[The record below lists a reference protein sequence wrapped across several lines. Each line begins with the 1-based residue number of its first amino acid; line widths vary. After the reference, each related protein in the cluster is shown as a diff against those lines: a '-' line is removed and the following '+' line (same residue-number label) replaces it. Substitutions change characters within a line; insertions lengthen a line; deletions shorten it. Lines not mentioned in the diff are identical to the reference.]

1 MLRRLLIAAA
11 VVVVAISAWIGSSYA
26 ADLLVADF
34 DSGTKP
40 CNIGGDFG
48 AWDKDPADFSQGCTD
63 SFDPI
68 EKVGDKGFSVKLE
81 YDVDSPN
88 PAYNGF
94 WLKLNDLDAGKFKN
108 ISFNI
113 KGDPEVGYTTVFKVE
128 LKNGKREV
136 GKFYVTGIDDSWQ
149 TITIP
154 LKNFSGIVDF
164 SELAEFVIVFEDR
177 MATNK
182 DGIIYIDEIKLT
194 N

>member
-1 MLRRLLIAAA
+1 MRRSILVAVVALIAVLAL
-11 VVVVAISAWIGSSYA
+11 SSFSYA

-34 DSGTKP
+34 DSGNKP
-40 CNIGGDFG
+40 GNLGGDFG

-63 SFDPI
+63 IFDPI
-68 EKVGDKGFSVKLE
+68 EKVGDKGFSMKLD

-94 WLKLNDLDAGKFKN
+94 WVKLSDLNATQYKN
-108 ISFNI
+108 ISFDI
-113 KGDPEVGYTTVFKVE
+113 KGDPEKGYTTVFKLE
-128 LKNGKREV
+128 LKNSKGETGR
-136 GKFYVTGIDDSWQ
+136 FYATGVDDTWQ

-154 LKNFSGIVDF
+154 LRNFSGIVDF
-164 SELAEFVIVFEDR
+164 STLKELVVVFEDR

-182 DGIIYIDEIKLT
+182 EGILYVDNIKFT